1 MGHPPPHPTPKSPI
15 PVALSRKR
23 IRQSCTE
30 QLSTPGR
37 VWDHRRNTMQF
48 SSEQNDFRLIQTEGK
63 NCYQSKSKGQ
73 VSCFSV
79 KHSIFASFTS
89 IQHVNGS
96 LPVCSVIQSSV
107 ALHPCGLQP
116 MRLCPWDFPG
126 KNTRVRCHFFLQG
139 IFLTQG
145 LNPCLS
151 QALADRF
158 FYHQAMRV
166 AQMDLY
172 AKLND
177 SGDGLCLF
185 ITFSSPSL
193 LRQCKYM
200 TLT

>member
-79 KHSIFASFTS
+79 KHSIFAK
-89 IQHVNGS
+89 V
-96 LPVCSVIQSSV
+96 
-107 ALHPCGLQP
+107 LQAFN
-116 MRLCPWDFPG
+116 MW
-126 KNTRVRCHFFLQG
+126 
-139 IFLTQG
+139 
-145 LNPCLS
+145 
-151 QALADRF
+151 
-158 FYHQAMRV
+158 M
-166 AQMDLY
+166 
-172 AKLND
+172 
-177 SGDGLCLF
+177 GLCLCAQS
-185 ITFSSPSL
+185 FSQVWLCILVDCSPWDSVHGIFQARIPECVAISASRGSSWPRDWTRVSL
-193 LRQCKYM
+193 RHWQTDFFTTKPWG
-200 TLT
+200 